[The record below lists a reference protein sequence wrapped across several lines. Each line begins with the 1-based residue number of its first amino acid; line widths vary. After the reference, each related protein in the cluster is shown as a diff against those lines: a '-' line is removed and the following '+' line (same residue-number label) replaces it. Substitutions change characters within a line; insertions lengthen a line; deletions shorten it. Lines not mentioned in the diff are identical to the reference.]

1 MADLSRMR
9 KRFTV
14 MAGVLGGIAAIAT
27 LYLVLPFGQ
36 TSAELYKDLGDTRDE
51 FKRKEVQVR
60 PLRGLPD
67 KLVTT
72 HGDINDF
79 YRDRL
84 PARQSV
90 VSEEIG
96 KIATANHVTL
106 SDVKYDNVETD
117 IPDLREVIV
126 DAQLS
131 GDYANVAKFINAV
144 ERNKTFFMVDGLT
157 LDEQKAGAVR
167 LQLKMETYLRP
178 SNIQGAPEKPA
189 GKTPKAGNAKTGD

>member
-1 MADLSRMR
+1 MADLSRVR

-14 MAGVLGGIAAIAT
+14 VAGVLGGIAAIAA
-27 LYLVLPFGQ
+27 LYLVLPLGQ

-96 KIATANHVTL
+96 KIASANHVTL
-106 SDVKYDNVETD
+106 SDVHYDNVETD

-189 GKTPKAGNAKTGD
+189 GKTPASGNAKTGD